1 MGAIR
6 RRIIVDLEYRTRLG
20 GLFGLPRE
28 DIVGMRTLFHCP
40 IGRLLTGFLAFCMIF
55 YPVEP
60 AFARALAW
68 NTIATG
74 QYAPQLIHDE
84 AALKGN
90 IAYVNNNLGAAILK
104 IPGNEVGNVNF
115 GIPYNTPVVFAEY
128 DADSSVGVISV
139 MRLIHMPNKDVM
151 VEDALFTPQDG
162 SVYKTDFE
170 GTNPFWQFIPNANGN
185 GSAPNGAFM
194 DVSAPAFW
202 TAVGLVMQH
211 EQSNIGWI
219 AVNQDAVSQWTTNT
233 CVDNTFLGC
242 VRRQYTTHEQVN
254 TSPNWVMAVPD
265 GEAPGS
271 SMGYL
276 LPMLSTFGNGE
287 TVGGNGYAS
296 PGGVA
301 LRKTARILGVP
312 SSTTINGR
320 TVGALKVQAG
330 VTFINQG
337 AGNNLPHNAFT
348 AFYHQQSQTSWS
360 GLGLALLAPVLATV
374 MITKAA
380 IGPLTGNFGA
390 PLSVIGNLLSLTS
403 NTILSSFNQIR
414 SGTSSGTYT
423 DTGVGSSTACY
434 GGSSNCAANPML
446 SAYNLTTNLQQAIAN
461 QAMVQGTTG
470 QTQPLQQVA
479 NGSTSAAWDPRP
491 SIATGVAT
499 APQSAQGGFA
509 TQYQSTAITPS
520 QAQKTNTPL
529 SATQGQDVTDS
540 QGNIIFDNGGAFNAV
555 P

>member
-1 MGAIR
+1 MGI
-6 RRIIVDLEYRTRLG
+6 
-20 GLFGLPRE
+20 
-28 DIVGMRTLFHCP
+28 RTLFHRP
-40 IGRLLTGFLAFCMIF
+40 VGRLLTGFLAFWMIF
-55 YPVEP
+55 YPVVP
-60 AFARALAW
+60 AFAGALAW

-84 AALKGN
+84 TALKGN

-128 DADSSVGVISV
+128 DADSGVGVISV
-139 MRLIHMPNKDVM
+139 MRLIHMPNKDVL
-151 VEDALFTPQDG
+151 VEDALFAPQDG

-194 DVSAPAFW
+194 NVNASAFW

-254 TSPNWVMAVPD
+254 TSPNWVMAVPS

-271 SMGYL
+271 SMGYV

-287 TVGGNGYAS
+287 TVGSNGYAS

-312 SSTTINGR
+312 SSTTVNGQ
-320 TVGALKVQAG
+320 TVGALKVQSG

-348 AFYHQQSQTSWS
+348 TFYYQQSQTSWS
-360 GLGLALLAPVLATV
+360 GLGLTLLAPVLSTT
-374 MITKAA
+374 MIAKASL
-380 IGPLTGNFGA
+380 GPLTGNFGA
-390 PLSVIGNLLSLTS
+390 PLSAISNLTQLTK
-403 NTILSSFNQIR
+403 NTIYASQDQVGG
-414 SGTSSGTYT
+414 GTNGTYT
-423 DTGVGSSTACY
+423 DTGVGSSTVCY
-434 GGSSNCAANPML
+434 GGSSNCSVNPML
-446 SAYNLTTNLQQAIAN
+446 SAYNLTQNLQQAIAGQN
-461 QAMVQGTTG
+461 MVQGTTG

-491 SIATGVAT
+491 SIATSVAT

-509 TQYQSTAITPS
+509 TQYKSTAITPS

-529 SATQGQDVTDS
+529 SVTQGQDVTDS
-540 QGNIIFDNGGAFNAV
+540 QGNVIFDKGGAFGSI

>member
-1 MGAIR
+1 MDMRRFLHRPLGRALIGA
-6 RRIIVDLEYRTRLG
+6 
-20 GLFGLPRE
+20 
-28 DIVGMRTLFHCP
+28 
-40 IGRLLTGFLAFCMIF
+40 LTGWMIL
-55 YPVEP
+55 YPVVP
-60 AFARALAW
+60 AFAQGLSWTPISRGFV
-68 NTIATG
+68 TPKMVRDM
-74 QYAPQLIHDE
+74 Q
-84 AALKGN
+84 ALKGN

-104 IPGNEVGNVNF
+104 IPGNEAGNVNF
-115 GIPYNTPVVFAEY
+115 GIPYNTPVVFGEY
-128 DADSSVGVISV
+128 DADSGVGVISV
-139 MRLIHMPNKDVM
+139 MRLLHMPNKDVL

-162 SVYKTDFE
+162 SIYKTDFE

-194 DVSAPAFW
+194 NVNASAFW

-219 AVNQDAVSQWTTNT
+219 AVNQDAVSQWNTST
-233 CVDNTFLGC
+233 CVDNTLFGC

-254 TSPNWVMAVPD
+254 VSPNWVMAVPS

-271 SMGYL
+271 SMGYV
-276 LPMLSTFGNGE
+276 LPMLNPFGNGE
-287 TVGGNGYAS
+287 TAASAGYAT

-301 LRKTARILGVP
+301 LRKTARVLGVP
-312 SSTTINGR
+312 SSTTINGQ

-360 GLGLALLAPVLATV
+360 GLGLALLAPVLSTT
-374 MITKAA
+374 MIAKASL
-380 IGPLTGNFGA
+380 GPLTGNPGA
-390 PLSVIGNLLSLTS
+390 PLSAISNLTQLAQ
-403 NTILSSFNQIR
+403 NTIATMGNTVGMNN
-414 SGTSSGTYT
+414 SGSYT
-423 DTGVGSSTACY
+423 DTGVGSSTFCY
-434 GGSSNCAANPML
+434 GGSSNCSADPML

-461 QAMVQGTTG
+461 QAMTQGTTG
-470 QTQPLQQVA
+470 QTQPLKQVA

-491 SIATGVAT
+491 SIATSVAT

-509 TQYQSTAITPS
+509 SQYQNTAIQPS

-529 SATQGQDVTDS
+529 SATQGQDATDS
-540 QGNIIFDNGGAFNAV
+540 QGNVIFDQGGAFGSL